1 MKCLLLKVFVA
12 GALMVAVLAWPATAV
27 TDVVVLTTDVT
38 AQADGSVI
46 TAKVEMINN
55 TKDPQTL
62 GWPIPKAANCSVAAK
77 DRTLDPLVKT
87 TVTLTLDA
95 ACFEGQPGTS
105 PKNVEV
111 SFDGVPSVTVKP
123 VEEPVFPL
131 VPLLGCLLIAA
142 AVAIAGGIYAATGIF
157 AGVKVLK
164 EPGKDEVA
172 QADAV
177 KRIVKL
183 RWESLGWVDEL
194 VWRRQPE
201 WSYEWDSTVRNLEA
215 GFSLKDS
222 WLANLTVLTS
232 VVSIATSTDFLK
244 VAFGVVPRNELAMMT
259 MAGLISGLLV
269 AAANTLVKVI
279 GKSAN
284 EVTVKGL
291 VVSSAVL
298 YGAVVFQILSLVVAL
313 YRASESDLLHFVVV
327 MVGITA
333 FWLSSWYLM
342 ESLENALTKGA
353 PPGNKFPEVPATVLK
368 TWQANEDWEREVVAR
383 RIRIYFK
390 DYLCEESRADAAV
403 DDRTW
408 PIWSPWATT
417 SPGDDPTPRA
427 SLF

>member
-77 DRTLDPLVKT
+77 DRALDPLVKT

-157 AGVKVLK
+157 AGVK
-164 EPGKDEVA
+164 EGYS
-172 QADAV
+172 
-177 KRIVKL
+177 R
-183 RWESLGWVDEL
+183 GG
-194 VWRRQPE
+194 PE
-201 WSYEWDSTVRNLEA
+201 
-215 GFSLKDS
+215 
-222 WLANLTVLTS
+222 
-232 VVSIATSTDFLK
+232 
-244 VAFGVVPRNELAMMT
+244 M
-259 MAGLISGLLV
+259 
-269 AAANTLVKVI
+269 
-279 GKSAN
+279 
-284 EVTVKGL
+284 
-291 VVSSAVL
+291 
-298 YGAVVFQILSLVVAL
+298 
-313 YRASESDLLHFVVV
+313 
-327 MVGITA
+327 
-333 FWLSSWYLM
+333 
-342 ESLENALTKGA
+342 
-353 PPGNKFPEVPATVLK
+353 
-368 TWQANEDWEREVVAR
+368 
-383 RIRIYFK
+383 
-390 DYLCEESRADAAV
+390 
-403 DDRTW
+403 
-408 PIWSPWATT
+408 
-417 SPGDDPTPRA
+417 
-427 SLF
+427 